1 MIHHQSSEGQT
12 KIAGAIGT
20 VLLLVV
26 VEVVDCWWWL
36 VPRCELLV
44 LFETTGENWRHTIVP
59 RKSSESSESLYC
71 KTNRSLLVLEAT
83 TANAGGG
90 GGDSCP
96 TLLCSVGGV
105 TSRSILPFSGILML
119 PLGPV
124 RLPPKNNADDSME
137 GLTSSTLDV
146 LRCISP
152 WRSEL
157 ERLKRISSTRSE
169 CDRPLFAPRT
179 DGDVGT
185 PNDMSGLSG
194 NERELAFWGG
204 PNDLTPV
211 QVALLLRRL
220 SKSQMLMC
228 ERRRLLWRSNVL
240 WAENGLGRIKYLK
253 YRKKNWSKSCCTSY

>member
-1 MIHHQSSEGQT
+1 M
-12 KIAGAIGT
+12 AGAIGGAE
-20 VLLLVV
+20 LVIIW
-26 VEVVDCWWWL
+26 VDWWWL

-71 KTNRSLLVLEAT
+71 KTNRSLLVLDAT
-83 TANAGGG
+83 TSGVG

-96 TLLCSVGGV
+96 PPLLCSVGGV
-105 TSRSILPFSGILML
+105 TSRSMLPFSGILML

-124 RLPPKNNADDSME
+124 LLPPKKTDSMA

-146 LRCISP
+146 LRCNSP

-157 ERLKRISSTRSE
+157 ERRKRMSSTRSE

-211 QVALLLRRL
+211 QVALLLRRR

-240 WAENGLGRIKYLK
+240 CAENGLGRIKYLLQD
-253 YRKKNWSKSCCTSY
+253 RSSQ